1 MQYERRNTGKVAAVK
16 KITCYLLIAWLTLM
30 SGGVNAHV
38 HAYEHHSHQVDQTHD
53 DYLGHDHH
61 LDRDLEIDSVNG
73 SKAASSE
80 FAYGGDDLQ
89 ANLDNAEKVNEAH
102 FSHAHNHSHSHCAY
116 MPTSCNTLAVIDMPG
131 FTSFL
136 CQQWVCKTIANNI
149 ERPKWLLT
157 THAVVNLLG

>member
-16 KITCYLLIAWLTLM
+16 KITCYLLIVWLTLM

-38 HAYEHHSHQVDQTHD
+38 HASEHHSHHVNQAQD
-53 DYLGHDHH
+53 DYLSHDHR
-61 LDRDLEIDSVNG
+61 LDLDQEIDSVSG
-73 SKAASSE
+73 SKTASSE
-80 FAYGGDDLQ
+80 FAPGGDGLQ
-89 ANLDNAEKVNEAH
+89 TSVDSTEKVNQAH
-102 FSHAHNHSHSHCAY
+102 FSHGHNHSHCAY
-116 MPTSCNTLAVIDMPG
+116 MPTSCDAMAVTDVPG

-136 CQQWVCKTIANNI
+136 CQQWVCKTIANTI